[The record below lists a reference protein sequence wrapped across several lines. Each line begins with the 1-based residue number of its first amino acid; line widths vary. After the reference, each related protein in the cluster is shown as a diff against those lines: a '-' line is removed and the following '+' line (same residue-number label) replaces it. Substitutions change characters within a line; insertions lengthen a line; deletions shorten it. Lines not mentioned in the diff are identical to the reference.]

1 MGTMT
6 ELLSSDQYA
15 QMMKQAAPGIDPKEM
30 TKLLDNIHMND
41 LIFGMLQ
48 FNFFLSIPMA
58 LIAAIF
64 GRLKNVEKFNRPD
77 EKN

>member
-1 MGTMT
+1 MGTIT
-6 ELLSSDQYA
+6 ELLNSDQYA
-15 QMMKQAAPGIDPKEM
+15 QMMKQAAPGIGPKEM
-30 TKLLDNIHMND
+30 AKLLSNIRMGD
-41 LIFGMLQ
+41 LILGMLQ

>member
-1 MGTMT
+1 
-6 ELLSSDQYA
+6 
-15 QMMKQAAPGIDPKEM
+15 MMKQATPGIDPKEM
-30 TKLLDNIHMND
+30 AKILSNIRMGD
-41 LIFGMLQ
+41 LILGMLQ

>member
-1 MGTMT
+1 MG
-6 ELLSSDQYA
+6 
-15 QMMKQAAPGIDPKEM
+15 
-30 TKLLDNIHMND
+30 D
-41 LIFGMLQ
+41 LILGMLQ

-64 GRLKNVEKFNRPD
+64 GRLKNVEKFNRPN